1 TALLAGII
9 FIVSTYFIQLY
20 FPSNPNIYFKP
31 LDESQPVMVAAIGS
45 IAFKTLV
52 LYFAVVA
59 VMASGI
65 SAHAGV
71 SRLMYV
77 MGRDGVIN
85 KKLFGHISPRLHTPT
100 YNILIVGVVAL
111 SAGFLDLEHIVNL
124 I

>member
-1 TALLAGII
+1 MLAGII

-85 KKLFGHISPRLHTPT
+85 KSCLVILAQDCILRLTT
-100 YNILIVGVVAL
+100 
-111 SAGFLDLEHIVNL
+111 FLLLVWLHYL
-124 I
+124 LAF

>member
-1 TALLAGII
+1 
-9 FIVSTYFIQLY
+9 
-20 FPSNPNIYFKP
+20 
-31 LDESQPVMVAAIGS
+31 MVAAIGS

-77 MGRDGVIN
+77 M
-85 KKLFGHISPRLHTPT
+85 
-100 YNILIVGVVAL
+100 VVMGL
-111 SAGFLDLEHIVNL
+111 SIKAVWSY
-124 I
+124 